1 MGRNAIYLAIG
12 FTTLCLM
19 SSLNLSRVSLD
30 AFTNAIN
37 YQETTNIHNIAQA
50 GTNFAAN
57 QLFTT
62 PNWRTGFT
70 NVPFGGGTFSTT
82 VNIVVTNSV
91 VNGINVADSS
101 RIQVVTGAA
110 YQGLTDTIKILLQP
124 SLFSK
129 FAYFSNN
136 EPSNISWV
144 TGDTVWGPYHSN
156 TKLYVSGNPVFEGK
170 TTAFGGL
177 VKNSNPSNPVF
188 NGTFQ
193 SGVSITMPTDLSL
206 VKSKALQTGGGFYL
220 HTTNDFYLTFNS
232 DGTVTY
238 RTGTSGA
245 WTTAPLTTFAGTNR
259 VIVVDS
265 GNIHVKGILNG
276 QVTIAALSGNSSK
289 GQVWLDSSVVYHD
302 NPLTDPNSTD
312 LLGICASN
320 NILITSNTNNNN
332 PANGITVQGSL
343 FSLNGGFGADS
354 ATTKKVSGSINLLGG
369 VSQAVRQAVGAVGG
383 NGQISNGYQ
392 KHYLYDNRML
402 VTAPP
407 CFPTTGSYEILEWW
421 E

>member
-19 SSLNLSRVSLD
+19 SSLNMSRVSLD
-30 AFTNAIN
+30 AFSNAIK
-37 YQETTNIHNIAQA
+37 YEESTNIHNIAQA

-62 PNWRTGFT
+62 PNWRNGFQ
-70 NVPFGGGTFSTT
+70 NVAFGGGTFS
-82 VNIVVTNSV
+82 VNVNTVVTNSV
-91 VNGINVADSS
+91 INGVNVADSS
-101 RIQVVTGAA
+101 RIQIVTGAA
-110 YQGLTDTIKILLQP
+110 YLGQTDTIKILLQP

-136 EPSNISWV
+136 EPSSISWV

-188 NGTFQ
+188 NGKFE
-193 SGVSITMPTDLSL
+193 SGVSITMPTDLAS
-206 VKSKALQTGGGFYL
+206 VKAKALQTGGGFYL
-220 HTTNDFYLTFNS
+220 HTTGDFYLTFNKDS
-232 DGTVTY
+232 TVTY
-238 RTGTSGA
+238 RLGTTGA
-245 WTTAPLTTFAGTNR
+245 WTTTLLRTFAGTNR

-276 QVTIAALSGNSSK
+276 QVTIAALSPNSSK
-289 GQVWLDSSVVYHD
+289 GQVWLDSSVVYND
-302 NPLTDPNSTD
+302 NPQTDPGSTD
-312 LLGICASN
+312 MLGICATN
-320 NILITSNTNNNN
+320 NILISSNTNNNN
-332 PANGITVQGSL
+332 PAHGISVQASL

-354 ATTKKVSGSINLLGG
+354 ATTKKVSGSINLYGG
-369 VSQAVRQAVGAVGG
+369 VSQAVRQAVGAVGS
-383 NGQISNGYQ
+383 NGSISNGYQ
-392 KHYLYDNRML
+392 KHYLYDNRMM

-407 CFPTTGSYEILEWW
+407 CFPTTGAYEILEWW